1 MEGDSPAVHPTRPVE
16 RALWLAKAA
25 IKQFGADDRARS
37 VVTRVARPTY
47 GRTLRMIPNREEL
60 PAVLNTRALTGT
72 GVEVGVAT
80 GAFSEHILSNWL
92 GECLVSVDAWQAMP
106 QDEYIDVCNIS
117 QGSMEAS
124 YEATRRRLARF
135 GSRSVVWRL
144 TSNEAAARISPNSLD
159 FVYLDARH
167 SYDGVREDLET
178 WYPLLRSHAIM
189 AGHDYNDGVFAEG
202 MHGVRSAVDEF
213 FRFRNVDV
221 RHTYTDVPSIS
232 WLVQVPD

>member
-1 MEGDSPAVHPTRPVE
+1 MDGSLPAVHPTRPVE
-16 RALWLAKAA
+16 RALWVAKAA
-25 IKQFGADDRARS
+25 IKRSGAGDRVRS
-37 VVTRVARPTY
+37 VVTRLARPTY
-47 GRTLRMIPNREEL
+47 RRTLRMIPNREEL
-60 PAVLNTRALTGT
+60 PVVLNTRALTGM

-92 GECLVSVDAWQAMP
+92 GERLVSVDAWQAMP

-117 QGSMEAS
+117 HGSMEAS

-135 GSRSVVWRL
+135 GTRSVVWRL
-144 TSNEAAARISPNSLD
+144 TSNEAAARIAPHSLD

-167 SYDGVREDLET
+167 SYNGVREDLET
-178 WYPLLRSHAIM
+178 WYPLLRPHAIM

-202 MHGVRSAVDEF
+202 IHGVRSAVDEF
-213 FRFRNVDV
+213 FGARHVDV

-232 WLVQVPD
+232 WIVEVPD